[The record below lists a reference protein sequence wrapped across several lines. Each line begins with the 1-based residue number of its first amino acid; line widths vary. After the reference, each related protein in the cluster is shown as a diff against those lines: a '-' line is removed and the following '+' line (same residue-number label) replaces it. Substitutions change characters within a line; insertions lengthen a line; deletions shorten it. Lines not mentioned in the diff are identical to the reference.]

1 MSLIKK
7 LAGETA
13 IYGIPTIVGKMLNF
27 VVISAYMT
35 SLLPDD
41 QYGYMTNMFV
51 FAAIGVVLFTYR
63 METTLFR
70 FGSKEQ
76 SSTLAFTTAASMV
89 LLTAGVLV
97 ILICGFSKSLATL
110 FLDGQLDLNRYFY
123 YFAAIL
129 AFDACAAIPFARLR
143 LENKSRWFA
152 TLKTINIFLNFG
164 IILLLFEVLPKLGLH
179 YDPAKKLDIVFMA
192 NMITSLVVLILIIP
206 TYKTSIWR
214 FDKELAKQMIR
225 YTWPLA
231 VIALAGVINQ
241 YGQYPLLQWI
251 FPEGG
256 EIDAIQAVG
265 RYSGAAK
272 LAIFMSLFTTAFN
285 FAAEPF
291 FFKQAAGSDDRSVY
305 GKVAAA
311 YTLVAVIVFLGITF
325 YMDILQLILRRPEY
339 REAVDAVPT
348 LLMAFLCLGLYYNVA
363 IWYKLADKTRYGMLI
378 SIGGSIV
385 TIVFNILLIP
395 HYGYHGCAMATLI
408 CFALMVITCY
418 YLGQLYYPIDY
429 PVTKI
434 LKYIVIGL
442 VFWFIASSIR
452 PYFEGNILAIL
463 GVNTLLIIGYI
474 VCIYTMDKRYLK
486 SIIA

>member
-27 VVISAYMT
+27 IVISAYMT

-41 QYGYMTNMFV
+41 QYGYMTMMFM

-70 FGSKEQ
+70 FGSKTE
-76 SSTLAFTTAASMV
+76 SSTAAFTTAASMV
-89 LLTAGVLV
+89 LITAGILVVL
-97 ILICGFSKSLATL
+97 LCSLSETL
-110 FLDGQLDLNRYFY
+110 ASIFLDRPDLNRYFY

-143 LENKSRWFA
+143 LENRPGWFA
-152 TLKTINIFLNFG
+152 KLKTINIFLNFG
-164 IILLLFEVLPKLGLH
+164 IILLCFEVLPKLGFQ
-179 YDPAKKLDIVFMA
+179 YDPSKKLDIVFMA
-192 NMITSLVVLILIIP
+192 NLITSLVVLILIVP
-206 TYKTSIWR
+206 TYKTPTWV
-214 FDKELAKQMIR
+214 FDRGLAQKMIQ

-272 LAIFMSLFTTAFN
+272 LAILMSLFTTAFN

-291 FFKQAAGSDDRSVY
+291 FFKQAAGSNDRTVY
-305 GKVAAA
+305 GKVAVA
-311 YTLVAVIVFLGITF
+311 YTLVAVLVFLGITL
-325 YMDILQLILRRPEY
+325 YMDVLQLILRRPEY

-348 LLMAFLCLGLYYNVA
+348 LLIAFLFLGLYYNVA
-363 IWYKLADKTRYGMLI
+363 IWYKLADKTKYGMVI
-378 SIGGSIV
+378 SIGGSII
-385 TIVFNILLIP
+385 TIVLNILLIP
-395 HYGYHGCAMATLI
+395 HYGYHGCAMATLV
-408 CFALMVITCY
+408 CFVLMVITCY
-418 YLGQLYYPIDY
+418 YIGQRHYPIDY
-429 PVTKI
+429 PLTKI
-434 LKYIVIGL
+434 LKYIALGL
-442 VFWFIASSIR
+442 VFWWVSGYIR
-452 PYFEGNILAIL
+452 PNFEGNLIAIL
-463 GVNTLLIIGYI
+463 GINTLLIVGYI
-474 VCIYTMDKRYLK
+474 ATVYLMDKRYLR
-486 SIIA
+486 SILT